1 MEDLLI
7 PDDIVEISTEMLHKF
22 LRLARGING
31 SGFIQRASADKNNVT
46 VKYFSSY
53 ADYKYAYPD
62 SLVRPEAF
70 DYYFADRADAEM
82 LIVREPMKIMTA
94 LPMVQSVVLYAPVD
108 STYRKVDINKITA
121 ARYFDIDFRELSL
134 NDNMWRKFVDKNIID
149 SSKRNDFLSRFAAE
163 SGDETE

>member
-1 MEDLLI
+1 MDDPLI

-31 SGFIQRASADKNNVT
+31 SGFLQYASADKNNVL

-53 ADYKYAYPD
+53 ADYKRANPD
-62 SLVRPEAF
+62 SAARPKAF

-108 STYRKVDINKITA
+108 STYMKVDIDRETA
-121 ARYFDIDFRELSL
+121 AKYFDIDFMEMSL
-134 NDNMWRKFVDKNIID
+134 NDNKWRKFVDKNIID
-149 SSKRNDFLSRFAAE
+149 SSKRNAFLSRFAAE
-163 SGDETE
+163 SGDNTE